1 MDAGNSIQTQFYIP
15 LHAQYHQKVYAQ
27 AVKDSQL
34 RMGFERLLSEK
45 MYAQALALVPLRQR
59 LYEPSSLSQ
68 ADKAHQHNTHTG
80 LERTRRDEANR
91 VGPDRTRVPIITAGK
106 EEPTDE
112 VNLVLNSGPDDTGT
126 TGSASDRSDFGR
138 PEDAGYTSPP
148 PAMLPNASGPKRQ
161 RGQRQNTTRTERERI
176 GREDGDSVGPGRTRE
191 PDSRRVGRSRVLA
204 PG

>member
-68 ADKAHQHNTHTG
+68 ADKAHQHTTHTG
-80 LERTRRDEANR
+80 LERLRRDGAYT
-91 VGPDRTRVPIITAGK
+91 VAPDRTRVP
-106 EEPTDE
+106 
-112 VNLVLNSGPDDTGT
+112 
-126 TGSASDRSDFGR
+126 
-138 PEDAGYTSPP
+138 
-148 PAMLPNASGPKRQ
+148 
-161 RGQRQNTTRTERERI
+161 
-176 GREDGDSVGPGRTRE
+176 
-191 PDSRRVGRSRVLA
+191 
-204 PG
+204 